1 MQSSSPELEDL
12 LQRWSGGDGAAFDE
26 LVPIVYD
33 GLRQVARERRRYE
46 RSDNSLNTTALV
58 HEAYLKLAGLRH
70 ASFRDRA
77 HFLAMASRV
86 MRRVL
91 VDHARARKAGKRG
104 SDLPHAELVEDIGM
118 TDENAALLADL
129 NEALDELRIALL
141 IELSLPAL
149 RARVEAGD
157 AIQPSW
163 THFLAA
169 LTSRYGLPGAGNAED
184 SCDRRVDPGRNR
196 GGKEDDDS
204 AH

>member
-1 MQSSSPELEDL
+1 MQSSSLELGDL
-12 LQRWSGGDGAAFDE
+12 LQRWSGGDGAAFDQ

-129 NEALDELRIALL
+129 NEALDELEAVDQRASRVLEQHYFGGLTLDETAEALGV
-141 IELSLPAL
+141 SLATVKRDL
-149 RARVEAGD
+149 RYARA
-157 AIQPSW
+157 W
-163 THFLAA
+163 LAA
-169 LTSRYGLPGAGNAED
+169 RFEVGGLPQ
-184 SCDRRVDPGRNR
+184 
-196 GGKEDDDS
+196 
-204 AH
+204 

>member
-1 MQSSSPELEDL
+1 MQSSSLELEDL
-12 LQRWSGGDGAAFDE
+12 LKRWSGGDAAAFDE

-46 RSDNSLNTTALV
+46 RSGNSLNTTALV

-129 NEALDELRIALL
+129 NEALEELEAVDERVSRVLEQHYFGGLTLNETAEALGV
-141 IELSLPAL
+141 SLATVKRDL
-149 RARVEAGD
+149 QYARA
-157 AIQPSW
+157 W
-163 THFLAA
+163 LAA
-169 LTSRYGLPGAGNAED
+169 RFDVGALPL
-184 SCDRRVDPGRNR
+184 
-196 GGKEDDDS
+196 
-204 AH
+204 